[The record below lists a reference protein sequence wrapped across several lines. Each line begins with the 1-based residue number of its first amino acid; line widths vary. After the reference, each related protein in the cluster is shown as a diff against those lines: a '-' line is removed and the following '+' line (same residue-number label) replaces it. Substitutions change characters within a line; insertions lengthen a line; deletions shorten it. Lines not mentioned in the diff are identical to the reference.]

1 MRGPFFDA
9 VANEIELVVDEEELT
24 STEDEEPEVEITTGE
39 GEADAVAEPVANNL
53 DEEAIM
59 GMKVTELRDQL
70 KARNL
75 KKSGNKLV
83 LQRRLKAAVLANV
96 PLVTAE
102 ELIGNTADP
111 ELFAVGARWELLDA
125 GDTIDEEGL
134 LEVEG
139 QVYLEPTVARRG
151 TWEVEG
157 IEKVKKKL

>member
-39 GEADAVAEPVANNL
+39 GEGKGEADAVAEPVTNSL

-111 ELFAVGARWELLDA
+111 EIFAVGS
-125 GDTIDEEGL
+125 
-134 LEVEG
+134 
-139 QVYLEPTVARRG
+139 
-151 TWEVEG
+151 
-157 IEKVKKKL
+157 